1 MKSLVIFSSKL
12 IFEPID
18 KIKKTFY
25 KCDSRFY
32 VDDIINMYN
41 DTDINGVI
49 YTDGNEC
56 IWYEL
61 KNNNIKKIADKKIYL
76 QNQFKNGGQ
85 SSNRIARN
93 RDIQR
98 DQYIQLLAEKS
109 IELFYKKSEN
119 IQTVKNIIFCGPA
132 EFKTEL
138 ANNKIISGFLSNI
151 HIITMGDLNLD
162 LITKFVENIS
172 DPQELINI
180 KKINDMINMADN
192 KLVFGTDIIE
202 MINTF
207 QLDILFVH
215 IDMYDSDKFNDY
227 KKYNDKL
234 NIIKIKSD
242 MINKYGGMI
251 GIKFY

>member
-1 MKSLVIFSSKL
+1 
-12 IFEPID
+12 
-18 KIKKTFY
+18 
-25 KCDSRFY
+25 
-32 VDDIINMYN
+32 MYN
-41 DTDINGVI
+41 DTDTNGII

-61 KNNNIKKIADKKIYL
+61 KNNNIKKLADKKIYL

-109 IELFYKKSEN
+109 IELFYNKSEN
-119 IQTVKNIIFCGPA
+119 MQTVKNILFCGPA
-132 EFKTEL
+132 EFKIEL
-138 ANNKIISGFLSNI
+138 ANNKNIIGFLSNI
-151 HIITMGDLNLD
+151 HIVTMGDLDLD
-162 LITKFVENIS
+162 LINKVINNIS

-180 KKINDMINMADN
+180 KKINDMIAMADN
-192 KLVFGTDIIE
+192 KLVFGSDIIE
-202 MINTF
+202 MVNTF

-215 IDMYDSDKFNDY
+215 NDMYDSDKINDF
-227 KKYNDKL
+227 KKYNEKL

-242 MINKYGGMI
+242 MINQYGGMI
-251 GIKFY
+251 GVKFY